1 MAYNNSQR
9 NNELNDY
16 LLRQFHNNS
25 QRIAQQEI
33 NDHERLSQPF
43 RKFNLGHS
51 LAEAGVE
58 AGIAA
63 GTGSVIGAITGS
75 LAGGVGAAPG
85 AFIGGATGLASGGI
99 YGFAKTTYTDATS
112 GEWKN
117 GTMQPPRY

>member
-25 QRIAQQEI
+25 QKIAQQEI

-58 AGIAA
+58 GGIAA
-63 GTGSVIGAITGS
+63 TSGAAIGAATGA
-75 LAGGVGAAPG
+75 LAGGIGAAPG
-85 AFIGGATGLASGGI
+85 AAIGAASGFAGGSF
-99 YGFAKTTYTDATS
+99 YGFVKTTYTDTTS